1 MVCLSAMLT
10 VFKYKKEPENKKY
23 PQKTIM
29 TSEVCSSRQKSFLTL
44 LNKIKCKT

>member
-10 VFKYKKEPENKKY
+10 VFKYEKEPENKKY

-29 TSEVCSSRQKSFLTL
+29 TSEVCSSQR
-44 LNKIKCKT
+44 KCSDIPEQN